1 MTSKKT
7 RGRPFLPSG
16 QAKET
21 TVSLRLKAEERALFQ
36 TAADKEGIKLSEW
49 IRKALKSISQGAKIL
64 L

>member
-1 MTSKKT
+1 MSPKNP
-7 RGRPFLPSG
+7 RGRPFLPDG

-36 TAADKEGIKLSEW
+36 AAADKEGVKLSEW
-49 IRKALKSISQGAKIL
+49 IRKALKSIAQGAKIL